1 MTLRWSTSSA
11 SCLALID
18 SGSEASFIDER
29 WAREHDIPL
38 TDLDDSTTVLALDG
52 SVISK
57 VRRTTRPVSLTISGN
72 HQETISFFI
81 FQSPFT
87 PIVLGHPWLAK
98 HNPHINWTNGSILSW
113 SLSCHVDCLVSAI
126 PPVSSVSVFQEEAGD
141 LSGVPGE
148 YLDLRAVFSR
158 ARATSLPPHRPYDC
172 AIDLLPG
179 TTPPRGRLYS
189 LSAPEREALEKYLS
203 ESIAAGTIVSSSS
216 PAGAGFFFC
225 EKEGRFLTSLH

>member
-1 MTLRWSTSSA
+1 M
-11 SCLALID
+11 
-18 SGSEASFIDER
+18 
-29 WAREHDIPL
+29 
-38 TDLDDSTTVLALDG
+38 
-52 SVISK
+52 
-57 VRRTTRPVSLTISGN
+57 
-72 HQETISFFI
+72 
-81 FQSPFT
+81 
-87 PIVLGHPWLAK
+87 
-98 HNPHINWTNGSILSW
+98 
-113 SLSCHVDCLVSAI
+113 SAI

-189 LSAPEREALEKYLS
+189 LSAPEREALENYLP

-216 PAGAGFFFC
+216 PAGAGFFF
-225 EKEGRFLTSLH
+225 L